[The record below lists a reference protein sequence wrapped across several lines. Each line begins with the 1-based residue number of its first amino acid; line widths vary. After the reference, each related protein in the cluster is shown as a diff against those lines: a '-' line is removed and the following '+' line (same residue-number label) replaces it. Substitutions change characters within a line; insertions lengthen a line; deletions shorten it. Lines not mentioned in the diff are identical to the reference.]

1 MCQLFLLIC
10 LGLQTR
16 YDEKLFVQFK
26 ETPEMH
32 RTILCRFLCAVFLH
46 ITLSDEIKQGF
57 VMMKFALNHD
67 WKFEQWWRA
76 FLVGFLQ
83 SMVGLSVE
91 IVNLI
96 LLFTKNEVLDI
107 IGSFLACVFIS

>member
-1 MCQLFLLIC
+1 M
-10 LGLQTR
+10 
-16 YDEKLFVQFK
+16 EFK
-26 ETPEMH
+26 ETPERH

-57 VMMKFALNHD
+57 VMMKFALNHE
-67 WKFEQWWRA
+67 WKFENWGRA
-76 FLVGFLQ
+76 FIVGFMQ
-83 SMVGLSVE
+83 FMVGFSVE

-107 IGSFLACVFIS
+107 IGSFLACVIIS